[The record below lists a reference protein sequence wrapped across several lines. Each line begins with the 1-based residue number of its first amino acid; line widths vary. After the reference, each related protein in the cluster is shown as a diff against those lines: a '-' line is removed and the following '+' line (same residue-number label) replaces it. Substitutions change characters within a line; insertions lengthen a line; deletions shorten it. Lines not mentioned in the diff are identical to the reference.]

1 MLAGTATPRKE
12 EEYPLKEARRHGSGR
27 RFALHSHCARRGGS
41 PDMAKLLASSTAAAQ
56 VVAASDTIP
65 TDRPS
70 QPLGAAGGAGST
82 GALGSLGSLGS
93 DTALG
98 SAGCAEAAGSAGAA
112 GAVGDMAEMTKP
124 GITLMV
130 VLTSALGY
138 LLAGG
143 TALSWQLVATL
154 VGTGLVAAGAS
165 VLNQFWERGTDALMR
180 RTAGRPLPAGRLDPD
195 VALLLGVGLGIAGL
209 LELALAV
216 NALTS
221 ALGAVALAGYVF
233 VYTPLKKVSSLATVV
248 GAIPG
253 ALPPMMGWCAVR
265 GEIGLAAWVLFG
277 ILFFWQMPHFLAI
290 AWLCREDYARG
301 GFPMLPVID
310 PAGTWTARQSVLY
323 GAALVPVS
331 LLPSLLGLAGRLYF
345 AGALLLGLAYLG
357 FCLGFARHRSTVG
370 ARRLM
375 FASLLYLPAV
385 LMVLLLDRV
394 IA

>member
-1 MLAGTATPRKE
+1 MDQLSA
-12 EEYPLKEARRHGSGR
+12 S
-27 RFALHSHCARRGGS
+27 HS
-41 PDMAKLLASSTAAAQ
+41 AAAE
-56 VVAASDTIP
+56 VVAD
-65 TDRPS
+65 
-70 QPLGAAGGAGST
+70 GV
-82 GALGSLGSLGS
+82 
-93 DTALG
+93 
-98 SAGCAEAAGSAGAA
+98 AGAA
-112 GAVGDMAEMTKP
+112 GVAGVTVVAARPLAAADLLEMTKP

-130 VLTSALGY
+130 LLTAALGF

-143 TALSWQLVATL
+143 AALSWQLAATL
-154 VGTGLVAAGAS
+154 AGTGLVAAGAS
-165 VLNQFWERGTDALMR
+165 VLNQFWEKESDALMR
-180 RTAGRPLPAGRLDPD
+180 RTARRPLPAGRIDPD
-195 VALLLGVGLGIAGL
+195 LALLFGVALGIAGL

-253 ALPPMMGWCAVR
+253 AVPPMMGWCAVR
-265 GEIGLAAWVLFG
+265 GEVDLAAWVLFG

-301 GFPMLPVID
+301 GFPMLPVLD
-310 PAGTWTARQSVLY
+310 PGGAWTARQSVLY

-331 LLPSLLGLAGRLYF
+331 LLPSLLGLAGHLYF
-345 AGALLLGLAYLG
+345 AGALLSGITYLG
-357 FCLGFARHRSTVG
+357 FCLAFARRRSTAG

-385 LMVLLLDRV
+385 LAVMLLDRL
-394 IA
+394 AA

>member
-1 MLAGTATPRKE
+1 MDQLSASHTATAE
-12 EEYPLKEARRHGSGR
+12 VVADGVAGISGV
-27 RFALHSHCARRGGS
+27 
-41 PDMAKLLASSTAAAQ
+41 T
-56 VVAASDTIP
+56 VVAAVASVASVGA
-65 TDRPS
+65 RP
-70 QPLGAAGGAGST
+70 LAAAD
-82 GALGSLGSLGS
+82 LL
-93 DTALG
+93 
-98 SAGCAEAAGSAGAA
+98 
-112 GAVGDMAEMTKP
+112 EMTKP

-130 VLTSALGY
+130 LLTAALGF

-143 TALSWQLVATL
+143 AALSWQLAATL
-154 VGTGLVAAGAS
+154 AGTGLVAAGAS
-165 VLNQFWERGTDALMR
+165 VLNQFWEKESDALMR
-180 RTAGRPLPAGRLDPD
+180 RTARRPLPAGRIDPD
-195 VALLLGVGLGIAGL
+195 LALLFGVALGIAGL

-253 ALPPMMGWCAVR
+253 AVPPMMGWCAVR
-265 GEIGLAAWVLFG
+265 GEVDLAAWVLFG

-301 GFPMLPVID
+301 GFPMLPVLD
-310 PAGTWTARQSVLY
+310 PGGAWTARQSVLY

-331 LLPSLLGLAGRLYF
+331 LLPSLLGLAGHLYF
-345 AGALLLGLAYLG
+345 AGALLSGIAYLG
-357 FCLGFARHRSTVG
+357 FCLAFARRRSTAG

-385 LMVLLLDRV
+385 LAVMLLDRLAV
-394 IA
+394 